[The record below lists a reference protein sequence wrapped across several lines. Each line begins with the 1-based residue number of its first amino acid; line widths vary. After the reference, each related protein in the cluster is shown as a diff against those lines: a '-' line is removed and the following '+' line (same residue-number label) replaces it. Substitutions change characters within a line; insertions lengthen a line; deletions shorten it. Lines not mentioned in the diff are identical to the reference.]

1 MSALMCVRRSP
12 LGSIGCIRRLS
23 GPYRVRHMAVRNRV
37 VLTNQVPSGLNRGYG
52 GPQFYFPL
60 ERMMD
65 KAARE
70 LGIDPVELRLKNVV
84 RAEEFPYDTP
94 AGSLL
99 DSGDY
104 QKSIKLA
111 LDKAGYQ
118 QLLAQ
123 RDAARSAGRKFGIGM
138 ALGVETSASNMAY
151 VNLAL
156 TQAQR
161 AKSLA

>member
-1 MSALMCVRRSP
+1 MHTT
-12 LGSIGCIRRLS
+12 LS
-23 GPYRVRHMAVRNRV
+23 GPYRVRHLAVRNRV

-65 KAARE
+65 KAARG
-70 LGIDPVELRLKNVV
+70 LGIDPVELRLRNVV

-123 RDAARSAGRKFGIGM
+123 RDAARRAGRNFGIGM
-138 ALGVETSASNMAY
+138 ALGV
-151 VNLAL
+151 
-156 TQAQR
+156 
-161 AKSLA
+161 